1 MNFLNN
7 ISILYK
13 YLKSLIAKESDR
25 LKELRKIL
33 NLGENIYGFEK
44 VRKAKDEKLDEHILD
59 LWAEK
64 YLNSGEVDFGDLNR
78 IIDEYYIFNS
88 PCDHYSNK
96 RKVYEYLRYKYN
108 INIDYDILNI
118 ESIDIN
124 KYMTFNA

>member
-64 YLNSGEVDFGDLNR
+64 YLNSGEVLYQLPKEKLCLD
-78 IIDEYYIFNS
+78 S
-88 PCDHYSNK
+88 SQP
-96 RKVYEYLRYKYN
+96 
-108 INIDYDILNI
+108 IL
-118 ESIDIN
+118 
-124 KYMTFNA
+124 T